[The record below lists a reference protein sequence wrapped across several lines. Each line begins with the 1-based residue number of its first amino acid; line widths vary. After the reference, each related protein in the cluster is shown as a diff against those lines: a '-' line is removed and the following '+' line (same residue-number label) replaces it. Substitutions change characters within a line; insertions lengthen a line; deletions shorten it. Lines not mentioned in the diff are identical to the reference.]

1 MVLSSFIK
9 IKRFDWSNANIE
21 HIARHNVTPDEA
33 EEVFLDAF
41 FRKGR
46 DGRLLVYGVT
56 DSGRYLLVVAALK
69 QDGVVRVITT
79 RDMTHSERRYY
90 LREKGVW

>member
-1 MVLSSFIK
+1 MK
-9 IKRFDWSNANIE
+9 MK
-21 HIARHNVTPDEA
+21 EA
-33 EEVFLDAF
+33 FLDAL

-56 DSGRYLLVVAALK
+56 DPGRYLFVVAALK
-69 QDGVVRVITT
+69 QDGVVRVITA
-79 RDMTHSERRYY
+79 RDMSNSEKRYY

>member
-1 MVLSSFIK
+1 MKVLK
-9 IKRFDWSNANIE
+9 IKRFDWDNTNIE

-33 EEVFLDAF
+33 EEAFIDAL

-46 DGRLLVYGVT
+46 DRRLLVYGVT
-56 DSGRYLLVVAALK
+56 DAGRYLLVVVILK
-69 QDGVVRVITT
+69 PDGVARVITA
-79 RDMTHSERRYY
+79 RDMSRSERRYY

>member
-1 MVLSSFIK
+1 VIILK
-9 IKRFDWSNANIE
+9 IRSFDWDNRNIE

-33 EEVFLDAF
+33 EEVFLGAL

-46 DGRLLVYGVT
+46 EGKLLVYGVT
-56 DSGRYLLVVAALK
+56 DSGRFLLVVAALK
-69 QDGVVRVITT
+69 PGGVIRVVTA
-79 RDMTHSERRYY
+79 RDMTQSERRYY

>member
-1 MVLSSFIK
+1 MILLRIR
-9 IKRFDWSNANIE
+9 RFDWNDANIE

-33 EEVFLDAF
+33 EEAFLDAL

-56 DSGRYLLVVAALK
+56 DPGRFLLVVALK
-69 QDGVVRVITT
+69 QMVLSG
-79 RDMTHSERRYY
+79 
-90 LREKGVW
+90 